1 MSDYLTD
8 IIEYKRNELSS
19 QPSTV
24 GQAQVKKLNSF
35 VETVRR
41 QKTLSV
47 IAEFKRA
54 SPSKGIFKNDA
65 DPLKVAQVYKNGGA
79 DGLSILTER
88 RYFKGDIS
96 DLRQVSETLDIPIL
110 CKDFILEESQIYQ
123 AYQAGASMILLII
136 RVLSPNRIRELY
148 NYARSIGLDILVEVH
163 DQSDLEVAWTL
174 NPELIGIN
182 NRDLNRFQTDLATTE
197 NLIRLIRNPD
207 ILVISES
214 GIRNVQDCERIAAAG
229 VDAVLIGEA
238 LMVHEAPDEMIRSI
252 KRIERRK
259 RK

>member
-35 VETVRR
+35 VETVRK

-88 RYFKGDIS
+88 RYFNGDIS

-136 RVLSPNRIRELY
+136 RVLSPIRIRELY

>member
-35 VETVRR
+35 VETVKR

-88 RYFKGDIS
+88 RYFNGDIS